1 MGKLIWII
9 IIIALILAGI
19 IFFIILRDNVEET
32 SDGEAS
38 NLIKQAG
45 NVEEL
50 PDSQFEIVDD
60 TDNILNEIDENIDF
74 FEK

>member
-38 NLIKQAG
+38 SLTKQAG

-60 TDNILNEIDENIDF
+60 TDDILNEIDENIDF